1 MNIKR
6 SIRIAIENRKKDG
19 VPVVENVPI
28 RLQVFFNSKRIDF
41 TTGYRIDAAKWDSAK
56 QRVKNNATNKLKQ
69 SASQIN
75 TDLAKYETYINEIF
89 QDFEAKETEPTTEQ
103 IKEAFAD
110 KLNPKSESKPKKQ
123 IKRREKKTD
132 FFSVFDEFVKEC
144 GIQNNWTESTYEKF
158 AAVRNHLTTFKKSVT
173 FEFFDEFGLT

>member
-158 AAVRNHLTTFKKSVT
+158 AAVKNRWP
-173 FEFFDEFGLT
+173 